1 MATDVVDDADLVVIV
16 AQDDQTAVANV
27 DHTTVASAWFR
38 RRHNPTHMQIQCS
51 VVIEEENLLSIIS
64 PCLIYASTMSAKWQI
79 LNRTNN
85 CNCHNEM

>member
-1 MATDVVDDADLVVIV
+1 
-16 AQDDQTAVANV
+16 
-27 DHTTVASAWFR
+27 
-38 RRHNPTHMQIQCS
+38 
-51 VVIEEENLLSIIS
+51 LLSIIS